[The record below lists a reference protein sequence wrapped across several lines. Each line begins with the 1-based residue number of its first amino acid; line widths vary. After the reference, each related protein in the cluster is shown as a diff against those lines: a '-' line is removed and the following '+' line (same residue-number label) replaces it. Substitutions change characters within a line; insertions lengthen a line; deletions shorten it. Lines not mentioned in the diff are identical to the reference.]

1 MIDALQSSE
10 ELQTCLRQYI
20 RNELQVMGPKIL
32 AKVKADL
39 NLEEAEQPQQLPAK
53 GHWEKEVPELLKR
66 SSWKAAEEE

>member
-1 MIDALQSSE
+1 
-10 ELQTCLRQYI
+10 
-20 RNELQVMGPKIL
+20 MGPKIL

-39 NLEEAEQPQQLPAK
+39 NLEEVEQPQQLPAK